1 MMANNLTHQSQSAG
15 WVHPTNPELWKKV
28 ISPKFSRQVEIKL
41 QKIDKAGIP
50 TCLDS
55 CFRHDVYI
63 ALVKYY
69 FETRGAHGRRRIV
82 EDLGGDLSTI
92 YTLDSQ
98 LTLEKIPSSCD
109 IINFATQQLN
119 RAPIQAAL
127 VLGELQGISPENC
140 FERFPASTP
149 IDTVHGRQPITR
161 TCIPSSLLV
170 MGKPFSLQYVDEQ
183 HDFAGKLDHAICH
196 YSAGQEDNFFV
207 VAARGE
213 IDSEIALQVGG
224 SQAVGWPLSRVAIV
238 KQPKANIIFCMSLPL
253 ALCLRSL
260 TKAANMTDGVIITG
274 HLGPLGAL
282 YTQDFWGCQVN
293 LIPDFS
299 REGILEAL
307 SFAKMLIKAG
317 ATGVTLYPYPIA
329 TDASE
334 ATKLAVVAGS
344 PWKSALLPKL
354 TNLQEVEIISNYLRR
369 LLADS
374 LPLEAMKAMADKLGL
389 VQPEDQPLPDVS
401 SSLRITDLDNENVE
415 PEINFDANPLLS
427 NLIHP
432 GFLLF
437 IWGGTDSGKSL
448 IALTLA
454 IASATGKGAFC
465 FSNTA
470 APCKV
475 LFLDGELTI
484 EQFKAR
490 FKQLTPSTPLRELAR
505 GNIYPMLARD
515 PKVGRYD
522 LLDKTFQANLILFIV
537 QNGIAVVEVDN
548 LITLGG
554 KALKG
559 REDELFNFFY
569 EIESHGVAVIFV
581 NHATKDNEHF
591 KGSADIASKSQTIIQ
606 VEGRPVLARDDDASD
621 AVKAALANDG
631 DAVARLNFLKCKL
644 PPKLNGKHEV
654 YHLPI
659 GGTWRYLEGNAP
671 CAVPL
676 PVSALDVGEEIM
688 HGDTAAA
695 LTSANAQSLLSGMP
709 SPALA
714 ESSLSHDQKCLFSL
728 FDSEKPISR
737 KKIEAALGWGEDK
750 AGNELKALKI
760 QGLIKGIG
768 SGRSTRYIKA

>member
-1 MMANNLTHQSQSAG
+1 MTANSFMQQPQSAG
-15 WVHPTNPELWKKV
+15 WVHPTNLEQWKKV

-50 TCLDS
+50 TCLKN
-55 CFRHDVYI
+55 CFLRDAYI
-63 ALVKYY
+63 AFVKHY
-69 FETRGAHGRRRIV
+69 FEMREAHGRERIV
-82 EDLGGDLSTI
+82 EALGGDLSTI
-92 YTLDSQ
+92 YTLGSQ
-98 LTLEKIPSSCD
+98 LTLEKIPSDCD
-109 IINFATQQLN
+109 IIKFAVQQLN

-127 VLGELQGISPENC
+127 VLGELQGISPQNC
-140 FERFPASTP
+140 FERFPVSTQ
-149 IDTVHGRQPITR
+149 IEMVNDRQPITR

-170 MGKPFSLQYVDEQ
+170 MGKLFSLQYVDAQ
-183 HDFAGKLDHAICH
+183 HDFAGNVDHAICH

-213 IDSEIALQVGG
+213 IDSEVVLQVGG

-238 KQPKANIIFCMSLPL
+238 KQPTANIIFCMSLPL
-253 ALCLRSL
+253 AMYLRKL
-260 TKAANMTDGVIITG
+260 MKTANMTDGVIITG
-274 HLGPLGAL
+274 HLGPLAAL
-282 YTQDFWGCQVN
+282 YTQDFWGCHVN

-307 SFAKMLIKAG
+307 GFAKMLIKAG

-334 ATKLAVVAGS
+334 ATKLAVIAGS

-354 TNLQEVEIISNYLRR
+354 TNLQEVEIISNYLIR
-369 LLADS
+369 LLAES
-374 LPLEAMKAMADKLGL
+374 LSIEAMEAMAVKLGL
-389 VQPEDQPLPDVS
+389 VQPEEQPLPDVS
-401 SSLRITDLDNENVE
+401 PSLRITDLDDEKGE
-415 PEINFDANPLLS
+415 TEIDFDANPLLS
-427 NLIHP
+427 NIIHP

-454 IASATGKGAFC
+454 IALATGKGAFC

-475 LFLDGELTI
+475 LFLDGELTV

-515 PKVGRYD
+515 SKVGRYD
-522 LLDKTFQANLILFIV
+522 LLDKTFQANLIRFIV
-537 QNGIAVVEVDN
+537 RNGITVVEVDN
-548 LITLGG
+548 LITLGD
-554 KALKG
+554 KALHG

-569 EIESHGVAVIFV
+569 EIESHGAAVIFV

-621 AVKAALANDG
+621 AIKAALTNDG

-644 PPKLNGKHEV
+644 PPKLNEKHEV
-654 YHLPI
+654 YHLPV
-659 GGTWRYLEGNAP
+659 GGTWRYVEGNAP

-676 PVSALDVGEEIM
+676 PASALDVDEEIM

-695 LTSANAQSLLSGMP
+695 LTSENAQSLLSGMP
-709 SPALA
+709 ALALA
-714 ESSLSHDQKCLFSL
+714 ESSLSHDQKCLFNL

-750 AGNELKALKI
+750 AWNELKALKI